1 MQLPCPAGRMRLR
14 RVFEDPD
21 FWVYYQPITLYNVLA
36 ARQPLFLKRN
46 LRYAR
51 KPPAPAKPK

>member
-1 MQLPCPAGRMRLR
+1 MPAH

-46 LRYAR
+46 LKYAR
-51 KPPAPAKPK
+51 KPPAPPKPK